1 MTARKTIL
9 ALGLMW
15 IASAAGNSALAAPA
29 AGGGPCGEAT
39 CGGSA
44 NCDAGCAT
52 CGNATC
58 DATCN
63 GTDGFWLPCM
73 QNDPVACEFRDCLKD
88 FCDAC
93 RDCTWKA
100 DVSFFNVHRSAPG
113 TQSVLFN
120 PADGASLFDASRLL
134 FGFASGPRVSVTA
147 LDCEGWGLEVNYF
160 GIDGWSATHNIP
172 AASLPGGGPA
182 NILVDSV
189 TQLSLNDAQ
198 FQALS
203 RLYSIEV
210 NFRKPLCG
218 NLSFLAGF
226 RWLEMTDQYNVAGTS
241 ATTANIMSESVLTH
255 NHMYGFQVGA
265 DGTMAREEG
274 RWRIGGFIKGGI
286 FLDSADQA
294 TALND
299 PGGLGA
305 FAVNNNHLGA
315 AFFGETGVLG
325 YFEITKHVAATGGY
339 QVMFIDSVAQ
349 PANQLT
355 QTNLANATANVD
367 MTSGL
372 FYHGAAMGLEVTW

>member
-1 MTARKTIL
+1 MSIARRR
-9 ALGLMW
+9 
-15 IASAAGNSALAAPA
+15 
-29 AGGGPCGEAT
+29 E
-39 CGGSA
+39 
-44 NCDAGCAT
+44 
-52 CGNATC
+52 
-58 DATCN
+58 
-63 GTDGFWLPCM
+63 
-73 QNDPVACEFRDCLKD
+73 
-88 FCDAC
+88 
-93 RDCTWKA
+93 
-100 DVSFFNVHRSAPG
+100 RSRCSSTRP
-113 TQSVLFN
+113 T
-120 PADGASLFDASRLL
+120 GASLFDASRLH
-134 FGFASGPRVSVTA
+134 FRFASGPRVSVTA

-160 GIDGWSATHNIP
+160 GIDGWSATHSIP

-226 RWLEMTDQYNVAGTS
+226 RWLEMTDQYDVDGTS

-294 TALND
+294 TSLND

-325 YFEITKHVAATGGY
+325 YFEITKHIAASGGY
-339 QVMFIDSVAQ
+339 QVMFLDSVAQ

-355 QTNLANATANVD
+355 QTNLAKATANVD

-372 FYHGAAMGLEVTW
+372 FYHGATMGLEVTW